1 MKAYISF
8 ILLFACALC
17 ASKKTDK
24 HLDPNFRNEIRAKM
38 INCISAAD
46 GVSEV
51 LKEHLEKI
59 KSSDERIPLHFSKL
73 ELGDSDREIIRTC
86 KRQVFKDR
94 RKKINEEEAPT
105 L

>member
-1 MKAYISF
+1 MKAYICF

-24 HLDPNFRNEIRAKM
+24 QLDPNFRNEIRAKM

-51 LKEHLEKI
+51 LKEHLKKLNLQMKEFLYILVNLNLEIVIEK
-59 KSSDERIPLHFSKL
+59 
-73 ELGDSDREIIRTC
+73 
-86 KRQVFKDR
+86 
-94 RKKINEEEAPT
+94 
-105 L
+105 

>member
-1 MKAYISF
+1 MKAYLCF

-24 HLDPNFRNEIRAKM
+24 HLDPNFRNEIRSKM
-38 INCISAAD
+38 IDCIS
-46 GVSEV
+46 GSEGISDT
-51 LKEHLEKI
+51 LKQHLETI

-73 ELGDSDREIIRTC
+73 ELGESDREIIRTC

-94 RKKINEEEAPT
+94 RKKINEESSSN

>member
-1 MKAYISF
+1 MKAYICF

-38 INCISAAD
+38 IECISATE
-46 GVSEV
+46 GISET
-51 LKEHLEKI
+51 LKEHLEKV
-59 KSSDERIPLHFSKL
+59 KTSDERIPLHFSKL
-73 ELGDSDREIIRTC
+73 ELGDSDREKIRAC
-86 KRQVFKDR
+86 KRQIFKDR
-94 RKKINEEEAPT
+94 RKKINEEAAPT

>member
-1 MKAYISF
+1 MKAYICF

-24 HLDPNFRNEIRAKM
+24 QLDPNFRNEIRANM

-94 RKKINEEEAPT
+94 RKKINEEDAPT

>member
-1 MKAYISF
+1 MKAYICF

-24 HLDPNFRNEIRAKM
+24 HLDPNFRNEIRTKM

-51 LKEHLEKI
+51 LKEHLETI

-73 ELGDSDREIIRTC
+73 ELGDSDREIIRAC

-94 RKKINEEEAPT
+94 RKKINEEDAPT